1 MPTTYLKKPFTDGAT
16 NGVKSN
22 DGVASIVKGVLDD
35 VRANGDE
42 AVRRYS
48 ERFDKWS
55 PASFKLSKDDI
66 EKILRQV
73 PEQIIEDI
81 KEVQNN
87 VRTFAEAQRK
97 SVSEFELEI
106 KPGVFLGQKNNPIE
120 TVGAYIPGGRYPL
133 LASAHMTILTAK
145 VAGVKHVIG
154 CTPPINGQLPT
165 STIAAMHFA
174 GADEIFVLGGVQAIA
189 AMAIGTETVRKVDF
203 IAGPGNAFVAEAKR
217 SLFGEVGIDLFA
229 GPTEVLI
236 VADEHADPFTVA
248 TDLLSQAEHGPDTPA
263 ILITNSHSLAQKAIE
278 AVDEILVHLP
288 TAPLASVSWRDY
300 GEVAVVDNLDEAFA
314 LADVYASEHVQILTQ
329 NPREA
334 LQKMK
339 HYGALF
345 LGEGTCVS
353 YGDKVCQIVHS
364 ALSLLRADKLIPQQC
379 IGTNHVLP
387 TRKAARYTGGLWVGK
402 FLRTVTYQEVRN
414 KEASGELGRLCGRAA
429 RAENFEGHARSG
441 DLRSHKFLSDDHDWI
456 TGKIAPANVR
466 PLGLG

>member
-1 MPTTYLKKPFTDGAT
+1 MPTTYLKKPSTNCAA

-48 ERFDKWS
+48 EKFDKWS
-55 PASFKLSKDDI
+55 PLSFKLSKDDI
-66 EKILRQV
+66 EKVLQQV
-73 PEQIIEDI
+73 PEQIIKDI

-87 VRTFAEAQRK
+87 VRIFAEAQRK
-97 SVSEFELEI
+97 SISEFELEI

-174 GADEIFVLGGVQAIA
+174 GADEIFVLGGVQAVA

-263 ILITNSHSLAQKAIE
+263 ILITNSHTLAQKAIE
-278 AVDEILVHLP
+278 AIDEILVHLP
-288 TAPLASVSWRDY
+288 TAPLAGVSWRDY
-300 GEVAVVDNLDEAFA
+300 GEVIVVDGLDEAFA

-353 YGDKVCQIVHS
+353 YGDK
-364 ALSLLRADKLIPQQC
+364 C

-402 FLRTVTYQEVRN
+402 FLRTVTYQESRSR
-414 KEASGELGRLCGRAA
+414 EASGELGRLCGRAA
-429 RAENFEGHARSG
+429 RAEHFEGHARSG
-441 DLRSHKFLSDDHDWI
+441 DLRSYKFLGDHHDWI
-456 TGKIAPANVR
+456 TGKTAPANVR
-466 PLGLG
+466 PLGLA